1 MQYYVF
7 RTQFGQLTL
16 GFRSQIWEFTLKKL
30 KLGTDPHVDG
40 SLRQIL
46 RHQFEVDN
54 NPC

>member
-30 KLGTDPHVDG
+30 KLRRELHVDG
-40 SLRQIL
+40 PLRQI
-46 RHQFEVDN
+46 EVDN